1 MGSTAT
7 RRWRLQGFLA
17 VSCLCSFL
25 AIAFTAD
32 TASGGIAESRL
43 AIGPDG
49 VEFDLREVPRREVLE
64 RLFAGLGIK
73 LEWGSR
79 AVADDPI
86 SGRYHGTRSSVARQL
101 LEHTNF
107 IVEYGRVNDKSQ
119 VVRVRVLG
127 RAAGGKPPSG
137 FAALET
143 ALQRE
148 SVPEVSPESGGLPAP
163 VAKPNPDFVPKPAA
177 GGPVPVPQA
186 TAGAHAIPIPSA
198 PPSDLVIPG
207 QPRPAD

>member
-1 MGSTAT
+1 MCSSAM
-7 RRWRLQGFLA
+7 RRWRLREVHA

-73 LEWGSR
+73 LEWGNR

-86 SGRYHGTRSSVARQL
+86 KAAVTAARDPVWRASCSSTRTSL
-101 LEHTNF
+101 LSMVGSTT
-107 IVEYGRVNDKSQ
+107 RAKSYACACSEGLPAESL
-119 VVRVRVLG
+119 RLVLQHSKLRCNG
-127 RAAGGKPPSG
+127 SPTGGQPKS
-137 FAALET
+137 
-143 ALQRE
+143 
-148 SVPEVSPESGGLPAP
+148 GLPAP
-163 VAKPNPDFVPKPAA
+163 VAKPKC
-177 GGPVPVPQA
+177 
-186 TAGAHAIPIPSA
+186 
-198 PPSDLVIPG
+198 
-207 QPRPAD
+207 